1 MFPKQ
6 NKCCK
11 KLGFILLK
19 FMSRL
24 KYFIFC
30 LFMGVAFSVQSQS
43 TDSIR
48 FSLLTCAPGTEIYSL
63 FGHTAI
69 RYENYTRR
77 IDVVFNY
84 GMFSFNTPNFIFRFV
99 AGETDYQLGIT
110 PYSYFEAEYA
120 MRGSSVYQQVLNL
133 TQSEKERLLTILE
146 NNYLPENRIYRYNY
160 FYDNCTTRARDK
172 IEECIEG
179 KVVYPDSLS
188 GKSYRSI
195 VHEFTAGSPWDEF
208 GIDLCLGAEAD
219 KEINKRQQMFSPF
232 YMKYYA
238 SNAYIV
244 DAGGTRRPLI
254 LDETKIVDVEPE
266 EVQPGFILS
275 PLMCGALFLAL
286 CVVMAWGQWK
296 TQRIW
301 WGWDIVLYGLQ
312 GLAGCIIAFLFF
324 FSVHPTVGSNWL
336 LILFNPIPLL
346 YLPFMVYKAVKR
358 KKDYYHVGNMVYLT
372 LFITILPFCGQE
384 FNLTVLPLAL
394 GLLVTSASH
403 VLVWNKK

>member
-1 MFPKQ
+1 MCPKQ

-77 IDVVFNY
+77 IDVAFNY

-275 PLMCGALFLAL
+275 PLMCGSLFLAL

>member
-1 MFPKQ
+1 MCPKQ

-77 IDVVFNY
+77 IDVAFNY

-254 LDETKIVDVEPE
+254 LDEAKIVDVEPE
-266 EVQPGFILS
+266 DVQPGFILS

>member
-1 MFPKQ
+1 MCPKQ

-188 GKSYRSI
+188 GKSYRGI

-238 SNAYIV
+238 SNAYVV

-266 EVQPGFILS
+266 EVQPDFILS

>member
-1 MFPKQ
+1 MCPKQ

-77 IDVVFNY
+77 IDVAFNY

-195 VHEFTAGSPWDEF
+195 VHEFTAGSPWNEF

-275 PLMCGALFLAL
+275 PLMCGSLFLAL

>member
-1 MFPKQ
+1 MCPKQ

-77 IDVVFNY
+77 IDVAFNY

-301 WGWDIVLYGLQ
+301 WGWDVVLYGLQ

-324 FSVHPTVGSNWL
+324 FSIHPTVGSNWL

>member
-1 MFPKQ
+1 MCPKQ

-195 VHEFTAGSPWDEF
+195 VHEFTAGSPWDEL

-254 LDETKIVDVEPE
+254 LDETKIVDVEPD
-266 EVQPGFILS
+266 EVQPGFVLS

-296 TQRIW
+296 TQRFW

>member
-1 MFPKQ
+1 MCPKQ

-336 LILFNPIPLL
+336 LIIFNPIPLL

>member
-1 MFPKQ
+1 LCPKQ

-254 LDETKIVDVEPE
+254 LDETKIVDVEQD
-266 EVQPGFILS
+266 EVQPGFVLS

>member
-1 MFPKQ
+1 MCPKQ

-30 LFMGVAFSVQSQS
+30 LFMGVVFSVQSQS

-77 IDVVFNY
+77 IDVAFNY

-195 VHEFTAGSPWDEF
+195 VHEFTAGSPWNEF

>member
-1 MFPKQ
+1 MCPKQ

-77 IDVVFNY
+77 IDVAFNY

-195 VHEFTAGSPWDEF
+195 VHEFTAGSPWNEF

-312 GLAGCIIAFLFF
+312 GLAGCIITFLFF

>member
-1 MFPKQ
+1 MCPKQ

-188 GKSYRSI
+188 GKSYRGI

-238 SNAYIV
+238 SNAYVV
-244 DAGGTRRPLI
+244 DAGGTSRPLI

>member
-1 MFPKQ
+1 MCPKQ

-30 LFMGVAFSVQSQS
+30 LLMGVAFSVQSQS

-254 LDETKIVDVEPE
+254 LDETKIVDVEPD
-266 EVQPGFILS
+266 EVQPGFVLS

>member
-1 MFPKQ
+1 MCPKQ

-77 IDVVFNY
+77 IDVAFNY

-195 VHEFTAGSPWDEF
+195 VHEFTAGSPWDKF

>member
-1 MFPKQ
+1 MCPKQ

-195 VHEFTAGSPWDEF
+195 VHEFTAGSLWDEF

-301 WGWDIVLYGLQ
+301 WGWDIVIYGLQ

-346 YLPFMVYKAVKR
+346 YLPFMVYKVVKR

>member
-1 MFPKQ
+1 M
-6 NKCCK
+6 
-11 KLGFILLK
+11 GFILLK

-133 TQSEKERLLTILE
+133 TQSEKKRLLTILE

>member
-1 MFPKQ
+1 MCPKQ

-358 KKDYYHVGNMVYLT
+358 KKDYCHVGNMVYLT

>member
-1 MFPKQ
+1 MCPKQ

-244 DAGGTRRPLI
+244 DAGGIRRPLI
-254 LDETKIVDVEPE
+254 LDETKIVDVEPD
-266 EVQPGFILS
+266 EVQPGFVLS

-286 CVVMAWGQWK
+286 CVVIAWGQWK

-346 YLPFMVYKAVKR
+346 HLPFMVYKAVKR

>member
-1 MFPKQ
+1 MCPKQ

-77 IDVVFNY
+77 IDVAFNY

-195 VHEFTAGSPWDEF
+195 VHEFTAGSPWNEF

-372 LFITILPFCGQE
+372 LFITILPFCGQK

>member
-1 MFPKQ
+1 MCPKQ

-43 TDSIR
+43 ADSIR

-254 LDETKIVDVEPE
+254 LDEAKIVDVEPE
-266 EVQPGFILS
+266 DVQPGFILS

-301 WGWDIVLYGLQ
+301 RGWDIVLYGLQ

>member
-1 MFPKQ
+1 MCPKQ

-77 IDVVFNY
+77 IDVAFNY

-244 DAGGTRRPLI
+244 DAAGTRRPLI

>member
-1 MFPKQ
+1 MCPKQ

-77 IDVVFNY
+77 IDVAFNY

-195 VHEFTAGSPWDEF
+195 VHEFTAGSPWGEF

>member
-1 MFPKQ
+1 
-6 NKCCK
+6 
-11 KLGFILLK
+11 
-19 FMSRL
+19 MSRL

-301 WGWDIVLYGLQ
+301 WGWDVVLYGLQ

>member
-1 MFPKQ
+1 MCPKQ

-30 LFMGVAFSVQSQS
+30 LFMGVVFSVQSQS

-77 IDVVFNY
+77 IDVAFNY

-179 KVVYPDSLS
+179 KVVYSDSLS

-195 VHEFTAGSPWDEF
+195 VHEFTAGSPWGEF

-219 KEINKRQQMFSPF
+219 KEINKGQQMFSPF

-244 DAGGTRRPLI
+244 DAGGSRRPLI

>member
-1 MFPKQ
+1 MCPKQ

-195 VHEFTAGSPWDEF
+195 VHEFTAGSPWNEF

-266 EVQPGFILS
+266 EVQPSFILS

-358 KKDYYHVGNMVYLT
+358 KKDYYHVGNIVYLT

>member
-1 MFPKQ
+1 MCPKQ

-77 IDVVFNY
+77 IDVAFNY

-160 FYDNCTTRARDK
+160 FCDNCTTRARDK

-275 PLMCGALFLAL
+275 PLMCGSLFLAL

>member
-1 MFPKQ
+1 MCPKQ

-358 KKDYYHVGNMVYLT
+358 KKDYYHVGNIVYLT

>member
-1 MFPKQ
+1 MCPKQ

-301 WGWDIVLYGLQ
+301 WGWDVVLYGLQ

>member
-1 MFPKQ
+1 MCPKQ

-30 LFMGVAFSVQSQS
+30 LFMGVVFSVQSQS

-195 VHEFTAGSPWDEF
+195 VHEFTAGSPWGEF

-219 KEINKRQQMFSPF
+219 KEINKGQQMFSPF

-244 DAGGTRRPLI
+244 DAGGSRRPLI

-372 LFITILPFCGQE
+372 LFITVLPFCGQE

>member
-1 MFPKQ
+1 MCPKQ
-6 NKCCK
+6 NKCCE

-19 FMSRL
+19 FMSSL

-30 LFMGVAFSVQSQS
+30 LFMGVAFSAQSQS
-43 TDSIR
+43 ADSIR

-146 NNYLPENRIYRYNY
+146 NNYLPESRIYRYNY

-179 KVVYPDSLS
+179 KVVYSDSLS

-244 DAGGTRRPLI
+244 DAGGSRRPLI

-266 EVQPGFILS
+266 EVQPSFILS

-301 WGWDIVLYGLQ
+301 LGWDIVLYGLQ

-372 LFITILPFCGQE
+372 LFITVLPFCGQE

>member
-1 MFPKQ
+1 MD
-6 NKCCK
+6 
-11 KLGFILLK
+11 FILLK

-146 NNYLPENRIYRYNY
+146 NNYLPENRIYRYSY

-195 VHEFTAGSPWDEF
+195 VHEFTAGSPWDEL

-244 DAGGTRRPLI
+244 DAGGIRRPLI

-346 YLPFMVYKAVKR
+346 YLPFMVYKVVKR

>member
-1 MFPKQ
+1 MCPKQ

-195 VHEFTAGSPWDEF
+195 VHEFTAGSPWDEL

-266 EVQPGFILS
+266 EVQPGFVLS

-301 WGWDIVLYGLQ
+301 WGWDIVLYGFQ